1 MSSSVGNKVQDHYA
15 SEGIAARILA
25 ALRAAGGGETGPI
38 TPDALAP
45 LDHFHGRGLKATQE
59 MAALLEP
66 RSGERILDIGGG
78 IGGPARWIAARF
90 GCHVTSL
97 DLTPEFCRAAEE
109 LNAATG
115 LSDRVRVVEGSATD
129 LPFGDDQFDRA
140 YSENVAMNI
149 ADKRRFY
156 AEAHRVLRP
165 DAVFAFSHYE
175 AGPRGEPDYPLPWA
189 EGPATSFLSS
199 PDETREQVLAAG
211 FEIVIFRDSTQD
223 VLPDL
228 RENRR
233 RLQEH
238 GLPPLG
244 VHVLMGERIRK
255 FQINVAQSAEE
266 GRLSVLEALV
276 RKPA

>member
-1 MSSSVGNKVQDHYA
+1 MSAAGNMVQDHYA

-25 ALRAAGGGETGPI
+25 ALRDATGGEAGPI

-59 MAALLEP
+59 MVALLEP
-66 RSGERILDIGGG
+66 RSGEHILDIGGG

-109 LNAATG
+109 LNVATG
-115 LSDRVRVVEGSATD
+115 LSDRVRVVEGSSTD
-129 LPFGDDQFDRA
+129 LPFDNDQFDRA
-140 YSENVAMNI
+140 YSENVAMNVE
-149 ADKRRFY
+149 DKRRFY
-156 AEAHRVLRP
+156 AEALRVLRP
-165 DAVFAFSHYE
+165 DAVFAFSHYG

-189 EGPATSFLSS
+189 AGPATSFLSS

-211 FEIVIFRDSTQD
+211 FEIVIFRDKTEV

-244 VHVLMGERIRK
+244 LQTLMGERIK
-255 FQINVAQSAEE
+255 ELQINVARSTDED
-266 GRLSVLEALV
+266 RLTVLEALV

>member
-1 MSSSVGNKVQDHYA
+1 MDAAASHQVQDHYA

-25 ALRAAGGGETGPI
+25 ALRAARGGKTGPI

-59 MAALLEP
+59 MVALLEP
-66 RSGERILDIGGG
+66 RPGERILDIGGG

-115 LSDRVRVVEGSATD
+115 LSNCVRVVEGSALD
-129 LPFGDDQFDRA
+129 LPFAENAFDRA

-149 ADKRRFY
+149 EDKRRFY
-156 AEAHRVLRP
+156 AEALRVLRP
-165 DAVFAFSHYE
+165 GAVFAFSHYG

-189 EGPATSFLSS
+189 AGSAASFLSS

-211 FEIVIFRDSTQD
+211 FEIVIFRDKTEE

-233 RLQEH
+233 RLHEH

-244 VHVLMGERIRK
+244 LQMLMGERIK
-255 FQINVAQSAEE
+255 ELQINAAQSADE
-266 GRLSVLEALV
+266 GRLTVIEALA

>member
-1 MSSSVGNKVQDHYA
+1 MDAAASHQVQDHYA

-25 ALRAAGGGETGPI
+25 ALRAARDGKTGPI

-59 MAALLEP
+59 MVALLEP
-66 RSGERILDIGGG
+66 RPGERILDIGGG

-115 LSDRVRVVEGSATD
+115 LSNCVRVVEGSALD
-129 LPFGDDQFDRA
+129 LPFAENAFDRA

-149 ADKRRFY
+149 EDKRRFY
-156 AEAHRVLRP
+156 AEALRVLRP
-165 DAVFAFSHYE
+165 GAVFAFSHYG

-189 EGPATSFLSS
+189 AGSAASFLSS

-211 FEIVIFRDSTQD
+211 FEIVIFRDKTEE

-233 RLQEH
+233 RLHEH

-244 VHVLMGERIRK
+244 LQMLMGERIK
-255 FQINVAQSAEE
+255 ELQINAAQSADE
-266 GRLSVLEALV
+266 GRLTVIEALA